1 MFHLMLL
8 SPDYDIFS
16 MLVRYVMHMDVCLVL
31 VVFLPALE
39 MLIFPAFLD
48 WHIAQYS
55 SAENSTTLTDAVPPV
70 TAANCTVNVYS
81 VFSVSADDRE
91 S

>member
-1 MFHLMLL
+1 MLHLVLL
-8 SPDYDIFS
+8 SSDYDIFA
-16 MLVRYVMHMDVCLVL
+16 MLVRYVVHVDIGFVF
-31 VVFLPALE
+31 VVFLLALE

-48 WHIAQYS
+48 WHAGQYS
-55 SAENSTTLTDAVPPV
+55 SAENSITFTDAVPPV

-81 VFSVSADDRE
+81 VFSVNADDRE

>member
-1 MFHLMLL
+1 MFHLVLL
-8 SPDYDIFS
+8 SMYDDGF
-16 MLVRYVMHMDVCLVL
+16 MVLMRNVMYVNVSFVF

-48 WHIAQYS
+48 WHAGQYS
-55 SAENSTTLTDAVPPV
+55 SAENSITFTDAVPPV

-81 VFSVSADDRE
+81 VFSVNADDRE

>member
-1 MFHLMLL
+1 MLL
-8 SPDYDIFS
+8 SPDYDILA
-16 MLVRYVMHMDVCLVL
+16 MLMWNVMHVNICLVL

-39 MLIFPAFLD
+39 MLIFSAFLD
-48 WHIAQYS
+48 WHTDQYS

-81 VFSVSADDRE
+81 VFSVSTDDRE

>member
-1 MFHLMLL
+1 MLL
-8 SPDYDIFS
+8 SSDYDIFP
-16 MLVRYVMHMDVCLVL
+16 MLMRNVMHVNICFVL
-31 VVFLPALE
+31 VVFLARLE
-39 MLIFPAFLD
+39 MLIFPAFLY
-48 WHIAQYS
+48 WHIDQYS

-70 TAANCTVNVYS
+70 TAANCTVNVYC